1 MYQIIDKPIE
11 DLKVPKLPTEGLA
24 CLSQPFTDLPDLNP
38 IKVQIHYDENQ
49 SYDSSSAQGV
59 LVSKQIGVKVFLN
72 TISPIFGF
80 APTKVRV
87 FHGIHISET
96 SVELEE
102 IIAKGNSEMRLAT
115 YGITEDSYIFISQAS
130 DNDIRFI
137 PNLRNIAKQIMG
149 VANVEVRKTKEQL
162 EMEE

>member
-1 MYQIIDKPIE
+1 
-11 DLKVPKLPTEGLA
+11 
-24 CLSQPFTDLPDLNP
+24 
-38 IKVQIHYDENQ
+38 
-49 SYDSSSAQGV
+49 
-59 LVSKQIGVKVFLN
+59 VSKQIGVKVFLN

-87 FHGIHISET
+87 FHGIHLSET

-102 IIAKGNSEMRLAT
+102 IITKGNSEMRLAT
-115 YGITEDSYIFISQAS
+115 YGIKEDSYIFISQAS

-137 PNLRNIAKQIMG
+137 PNLRNTAKMVMG
-149 VANVEVRKTKEQL
+149 VSNVDVEVRKTKEQL